1 MKKKLTL
8 VIYFSFLIIYLEL
21 VYKAFVLNNV
31 FSINSLTVILFSIP
45 FVLINTILCSLF
57 SEKVNRGVSI
67 ILSLFLTFIFISQYV
82 YYLFYDSI
90 FSVYSVKEGTGQVFG
105 EFFSAIVKMVSD
117 NVLSIFLLLVPF
129 ILFLIFGKKIF
140 SFNKCK
146 KSLVIESI
154 LLFVFII
161 VSVVIVM
168 FNDKGIYSLK
178 KVYTKTHAPMIT
190 INKVGLLSMECLDL
204 ERYLFGFEEKL
215 YDVKPSEP
223 NKDDDDI
230 EESVEEVKYNVL
242 DIDFDKLISEEKD
255 DMVKSMH
262 EYFKSVTPTKQ
273 NEYTGIFKGKNLIY
287 ITAEGFD
294 KIAVNK
300 ELTPTLYKLV
310 NNGFVFENYYQPL
323 FSVSTSDGEYM
334 VMNSLIPKE
343 GVWSFYR
350 SSNIYMPFGLG
361 NVFKRE
367 GYSTVNAYHD
377 HTYTYYSRDES
388 HPNLGFDKYVG
399 CGNGLE
405 KLMNCKVW
413 PESDIEMI
421 DATINDYIDSD
432 KFMTYYMTVS
442 GHLNYT
448 FTGNSMSYKNRELVK
463 DLSYSEHVKAYLAAN
478 IELDRALEKLLT
490 YLEEKKKL
498 DDTVIVISP
507 DHYPYGL
514 KTSELNEISDTDRS
528 DKFEM
533 FHTSLIIYNSEMKEN
548 VKVSKYVSSIDVLP
562 TVYNLFGIEYDS
574 RLMMGRDAL
583 SDSEG
588 LVMLSDRSFINEFGS
603 YNSITG
609 EYKSFKSDV
618 SNEYVLNINYEVY
631 QKFTMSSLLL
641 YEKNGV
647 YLDYYR
653 KLGLYEDRK
662 E

>member
-1 MKKKLTL
+1 MKKKLPL

-21 VYKAFVLNNV
+21 VYKVFVLNNV
-31 FSINSLTVILFSIP
+31 FSINSLTIILFSIP
-45 FVLINTILCSLF
+45 FIMINTILCSLF
-57 SEKVNRGVSI
+57 SNKVNRGISI

-105 EFFSAIVKMVSD
+105 EFFNAIVKMVSD
-117 NVLSIFLLLVPF
+117 NVLSIIILLMPF

-140 SFNKCK
+140 SFNKGK
-146 KSLVIESI
+146 KSLAIESI
-154 LLFVFII
+154 SLLVFII
-161 VSVVIVM
+161 VSIITVI
-168 FNDKGIYSLK
+168 FNDKGMYSLK
-178 KVYTKTHAPMIT
+178 NVYTKTHAPMIT

-204 ERYLFGFEEKL
+204 ERYLFGFKEKL
-215 YDVKPSEP
+215 YNVKPSES
-223 NKDDDDI
+223 NKGDDI
-230 EESVEEVKYNVL
+230 EEVKYNVL

-262 EYFKSVTPTKQ
+262 EYFESVMPTKQ

-367 GYSTVNAYHD
+367 GYSPVNAYHD

-448 FTGNSMSYKNRELVK
+448 FSGNSMSYKNRELVK
-463 DLSYSEHVKAYLAAN
+463 DLSYSEHIKAYLAAN
-478 IELDRALEKLLT
+478 IELDRALEKLLI
-490 YLEEKKKL
+490 YLEDNKKL

-588 LVMLSDRSFINEFGS
+588 LVMLSDRSFINENGS

-618 SNEYVLNINYEVY
+618 SNEYVDNMNYEVY

-653 KLGLYEDRK
+653 KLGLYEDR
-662 E
+662 EE

>member
-1 MKKKLTL
+1 MKKKLPL

-21 VYKAFVLNNV
+21 VYKVFVLNNV
-31 FSINSLTVILFSIP
+31 FSINLLTVILFSIP
-45 FVLINTILCSLF
+45 FIMINTILCSLF
-57 SEKVNRGVSI
+57 SEKVNRGISI

-105 EFFSAIVKMVSD
+105 EFFNAIVKMVSD
-117 NVLSIFLLLVPF
+117 NVLSIILLLMPF

-140 SFNKCK
+140 SFNKGK
-146 KSLVIESI
+146 KCLVIESI
-154 LLFVFII
+154 SLLVFII
-161 VSVVIVM
+161 VSIITVM
-168 FNDKGIYSLK
+168 FNDKGMYSLK
-178 KVYTKTHAPMIT
+178 NVYTKTHAPMIT

-215 YDVKPSEP
+215 YNVKPSES
-223 NKDDDDI
+223 NKGDDI
-230 EESVEEVKYNVL
+230 EEVKYNVL

-262 EYFKSVTPTKQ
+262 EYFKSVMPTKQ

-367 GYSTVNAYHD
+367 GYSPVNAYHD

-463 DLSYSEHVKAYLAAN
+463 DLSYSEHIKAYLAAN
-478 IELDRALEKLLT
+478 IELDRALEKLLI
-490 YLEEKKKL
+490 YLEDSKKL

-588 LVMLSDRSFINEFGS
+588 LVMLSDRSFINENGS

-618 SNEYVLNINYEVY
+618 SNEYVDNMNYEVY

-653 KLGLYEDRK
+653 KLGLYEDR
-662 E
+662 EE